1 MADLTGIGASALL
14 AFQRSLGTVSHNI
27 ANATTEGYSRQR
39 VSLAT
44 QTPESTGIGFFG
56 TGVRVGD
63 VSRIYDQFTLDRLQ
77 ANTSNYSQSE
87 HFLGLVSQVDNLL
100 ADESAGLSP
109 SLQNFFNSLQNSVDD
124 PSSSS
129 ARQVFLSDASA
140 LVQRF
145 RSIDNT
151 LRELGA
157 DAERDLAN
165 ITNEINSLG
174 RSLVRVNEA
183 IILGSE
189 SGTGNQ
195 PNDLLDERDGL
206 LRSLSELTAV
216 KTVTQTDGSLSV
228 FIGSGQGLVVGD
240 TVNQVQ
246 AVRSQFDPERLEL
259 VIQQGGVNVDVTQQL
274 TGGRLGAVV
283 DFRTNVLEPGLSS
296 LGRIATGLGTTFNAQ
311 HQLGVDLNG
320 NNGQAFFDVNPIG
333 VAASNNNLGTGTVS
347 AAFTNIANVTNSN
360 YEVLYDGANYRVTR
374 LSDNQ
379 NLFTGNLATLNATQ
393 IDGFQLTVA
402 AGAVTGDTF
411 EIQPTRNGARN
422 FGLLVSDIA
431 QVAHA
436 APIRSTSA
444 LSNTGNLD
452 LELGAVSGATTFPLA
467 ADITLV
473 FDPNALGAGVPG
485 FIVSGGPG
493 GTLAYDPATEVNGKS
508 FTLTAP
514 FDGINFTVSG
524 TPATGDSITITN
536 NTNGIGDNRN
546 GLLLSQLQNTVT
558 LLGNNTYQDSFG
570 ELVADVGIRARQ
582 GQINTE
588 TQLVLLQQ
596 TESEREAVSG
606 VNLDEEAAR
615 LIQLQQ
621 AYQAAARVVTV
632 SNSLFDEVL
641 SAVRG

>member
-1 MADLTGIGASALL
+1 MADLTGIGTSALL

-27 ANATTEGYSRQR
+27 ANATTEGFSRQR
-39 VSLAT
+39 VGLSTLTA
-44 QTPESTGIGFFG
+44 ESTGVGFFG
-56 TGVRVGD
+56 TGVQVGNISRV
-63 VSRIYDQFTLDRLQ
+63 YDQFTLDRLQ
-77 ANTSNYSQSE
+77 ANTSSYSQAE

-109 SLQNFFNSLQNSVDD
+109 SIQNFFNSLQNSVDD
-124 PSSSS
+124 PSSAS
-129 ARQVFLSDASA
+129 ARQVFISDAEA

-145 RSIDNT
+145 QSIDNQ
-151 LRELGA
+151 LRQLGA
-157 DAERDLAN
+157 DAEQDLAN
-165 ITNEINSLG
+165 ITNEINGLG
-174 RSLVRVNEA
+174 RALVRVNEA
-183 IILGSE
+183 IVLGSE
-189 SGTGNQ
+189 SATGNP

-206 LRSLSELTAV
+206 LRELSELV
-216 KTVTQTDGSLSV
+216 NVQTVSQTDGSLSV

-246 AVRSQFDPERLEL
+246 AVRNQFDPERLDL

-283 DFRTNVLEPGLSS
+283 DFRTNVLEPSLNS
-296 LGRIATGLGTTFNAQ
+296 LGRVATGLGTTFNAQ

-320 NNGQAFFDVNPIG
+320 DNGLAFFNINPINA
-333 VAASNNNLGTGTVS
+333 VASNGNTGTGTIS
-347 AAFTNIANVTNSN
+347 AAFTDIASLTNSN

-374 LSDNQ
+374 LSDNE
-379 NLFTGNLATLNATQ
+379 NLFIGNLATLNATP

-402 AGAVTGDTF
+402 AGAVAGDTF

-422 FGLLVSDIA
+422 FNLLITDPSR
-431 QVAHA
+431 VAHA

-444 LSNTGNLD
+444 LSNTGSLEF
-452 LELGAVSGATTFPLA
+452 ELGAVSAATSFPLA

-473 FDPNALGAGVPG
+473 FDPDALGVGVPG
-485 FIVSGGPG
+485 FIVGGGPG
-493 GTLAYDPATEVNGKS
+493 GALAFDPATESNGKS
-508 FTLTAP
+508 FTLAPP
-514 FDGINFTVSG
+514 FDGINFNVSG
-524 TPATGDSITITN
+524 TPATGDSVTITN
-536 NTNGIGDNRN
+536 NTNAVGDNRN
-546 GLLLSQLQNTVT
+546 GLLLSQLQNDVT
-558 LLGNNTYQDSFG
+558 LLGNNTFQSSFA

-582 GQINTE
+582 GQITEE

-596 TESEREAVSG
+596 TEAERESISG